1 MNAVELYLSSGE
13 LLMMFPAGASEPT
26 TTATYCSPLNEKV
39 TGGALMP
46 EPTLKL

>member
-1 MNAVELYLSSGE
+1 MDAVELYLSSGE
-13 LLMMFPAGASEPT
+13 LLMMFAGWREPT
-26 TTATYCSPLNEKV
+26 STATYCLPLIEKV